1 MAVVEKKRISKRT
14 KIISGIGIGVVLFL
28 VVGYFGIGAFVYNR
42 LSVTNAH
49 CGNNTDDQ
57 QNSPTAFAYT
67 TRDLDPTLYEIPT
80 FEDVNFPS
88 RNNPNINIVGW
99 YAPAE
104 VENPTDAPV
113 VILVHGLGS
122 CKGSE
127 AILTAAGMLHNN
139 GFNTLMIDLRDH
151 GESTIEDGRYSG
163 GTDEHLDVLGAWD
176 WLVNERGF
184 APERIGLL
192 GQSLGAATVM
202 IATGEEHRVAAVW
215 EDSGFADI
223 NVALQAELSRNGFP
237 TFLSSSANLMG
248 RMIGGDNIGQ
258 YSPLAEVQTLN
269 GRPIFIT
276 HGTADTR
283 LSVQYAYDLADAVNA
298 TGGNVTPWIIEGA
311 THVEAIF
318 LQPDEYERRLTEFF
332 SAALGGTTA
341 TNQ

>member
-1 MAVVEKKRISKRT
+1 MAVLEKKRLSKRT
-14 KIISGIGIGVVLFL
+14 KIISGVGIGVVLFL
-28 VVGYFGIGAFVYNR
+28 VVAYFGIGAYVYNR
-42 LSVTNAH
+42 LSVTNPH
-49 CGNNTDDQ
+49 CGNNSDDQ

-67 TRDLDPTLYEIPT
+67 TRDLDPTLYAMAA

-88 RNNPNINIVGW
+88 RNNPNINIAGW
-99 YAPAE
+99 FAPAPT
-104 VENPTDAPV
+104 ENPADAPV

-127 AILTAAGMLHNN
+127 AILTAAGMLYRN

-151 GESTIEDGRYSG
+151 GESTVEDGRYAG

-176 WLVNERGF
+176 WLVNERGY

-192 GQSLGAATVM
+192 GTSLGAATVM
-202 IATGEEHRVAAVW
+202 IATGQEPQVAAVW

-223 NVALQAELSRNGFP
+223 NVAMQAELSRNGFP

-248 RMIGGDNIGQ
+248 QIIGGDNIGQ
-258 YSPLAEVQTLN
+258 YSPLVAVRTLN

-283 LSVQYAYDLADAVNA
+283 LNVQYAYDLAEAVNA
-298 TGGNVTPWIIEGA
+298 TGGSVEPWIIDGA

-318 LQPDEYERRLTEFF
+318 LQPDEYERRLVEFF
-332 SAALGGTTA
+332 SAALGSTI
-341 TNQ
+341 N